1 QYPQGGTV
9 DVIGLGQIDDNR
21 LEMQC
26 TDDLLDVGIQHGA
39 QGQAHVTKKLEYE
52 STIGFG
58 KLNPASGHH
67 SGFLL
72 NSKTEISSGITFASA
87 MPNSAMSLE
96 RSPPACSSCS
106 GRLSSVSFR
115 VVPATQSST
124 PSEQS
129 VREKRLGSGI
139 SWFSYSASSNRPT
152 GRPYP
157 LSLRAVRSIARMSSW

>member
-1 QYPQGGTV
+1 TV

-26 TDDLLDVGIQHGA
+26 TDDLLDVGVQRGA
-39 QGQAHVTKKLEYE
+39 QSQAHVTKKLEYE
-52 STIGFG
+52 STVGFG

-87 MPNSAMSLE
+87 MPNTHMSLE
-96 RSPPACSSCS
+96 RAPAACSTSS
-106 GRLSSVSFR
+106 GRLSSSSFR
-115 VVPATQSST
+115 EVSATQSRS

-129 VREKRLGSGI
+129 AREKHRGCGI
-139 SWFSYSASSNRPT
+139 SWCSYSAS
-152 GRPYP
+152 
-157 LSLRAVRSIARMSSW
+157 